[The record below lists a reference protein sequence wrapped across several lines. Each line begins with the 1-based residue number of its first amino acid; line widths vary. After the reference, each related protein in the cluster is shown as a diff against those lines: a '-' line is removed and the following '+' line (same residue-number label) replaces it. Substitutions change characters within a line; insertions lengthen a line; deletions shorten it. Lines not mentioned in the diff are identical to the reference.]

1 MHQLFIYE
9 FFIFFITFKINVSIF
24 VSCSSICVLEMFYSV
39 RESVIFVGVVG
50 ANVKAVFGLCG
61 GIGSISRVLGCGRLG
76 YY

>member
-24 VSCSSICVLEMFYSV
+24 VSCNSIYVLEMNCFV
-39 RESVIFVGVVG
+39 RESVIFVGAVG
-50 ANVKAVFGLCG
+50 ASVRAVFGLCAG
-61 GIGSISRVLGCGRLG
+61 LGSISRVLGCGQLG